1 MQFFPKKEGT
11 QKKNEIVFIAPTGE
25 EFHSKKQLEQ
35 YLKSHPGNPAISE
48 FNWSTGET
56 PRRSARIS
64 EKAKATPPSE
74 GEPPKKRGRSS
85 GSKDIKEVEAAT
97 GKNEGPREIKMQY
110 AEEAGEN
117 DVPNETVVK
126 NASEDEKSE
135 IDEEESMNV
144 HAFAQVSEAAKTQTE
159 EKVKQ
164 QDVAAAAAADEMPT
178 EEANNL
184 SDKKQDGPD
193 TVTVE
198 ANGGAKQDDPSRI
211 TSASE
216 VVMKEKV
223 GEVIGNGKVN
233 QVSC

>member
-1 MQFFPKKEGT
+1 M
-11 QKKNEIVFIAPTGE
+11 
-25 EFHSKKQLEQ
+25 
-35 YLKSHPGNPAISE
+35 
-48 FNWSTGET
+48 
-56 PRRSARIS
+56 
-64 EKAKATPPSE
+64 
-74 GEPPKKRGRSS
+74 
-85 GSKDIKEVEAAT
+85 EAAT

-117 DVPNETVVK
+117 DVPNETVVE

-144 HAFAQVSEAAKTQTE
+144 HAFAKVSEAAKTQAE

-164 QDVAAAAAADEMPT
+164 QDVAAAAADEMPA
-178 EEANNL
+178 EEANSM
-184 SDKKQDGPD
+184 SDKKQDGLD

-198 ANGGAKQDDPSRI
+198 ANGGAKQDDPNII

-223 GEVIGNGKVN
+223 GEVIGNGNVN